1 MWTWKIR
8 NQTDEVDPLARQIV
22 AQEHWLR
29 YCRVKPCLTRFSRW
43 ASHIVAV
50 YNINMIIITKTN
62 MINNKSPC
70 FYMMKG
76 DVGLVSSQCLV
87 EQATSLLWS
96 VTKFHSQI
104 VIRVDLGSLQKKYV
118 KLLLACSA
126 KHIHLMHLYL
136 PIHKCEWNL
145 VWPTFTNLKNHCRDL
160 SQIVQNTCHCTE
172 IYFNDMSNNTVMIQ
186 KVSKIIIHF
195 YGFAPKGYL

>member
-1 MWTWKIR
+1 MNKENQKSNRWSLSLSPSNSCSKTLVALLLGEAMLDKI
-8 NQTDEVDPLARQIV
+8 QQMS
-22 AQEHWLR
+22 
-29 YCRVKPCLTRFSRW
+29 K
-43 ASHIVAV
+43 SHGGSLQHQHD
-50 YNINMIIITKTN
+50 NHNKKNMI
-62 MINNKSPC
+62 NKSPC
-70 FYMMKG
+70 FYKMKG